1 MDTKKRDARWRLD
14 AGQDGGGTGSVAIK
28 RGGGIGRR
36 ATMGGHT
43 KYERPPQE
51 EGTKVLEEKK
61 SKKKSKKKS
70 GEGQSGGKRKKK
82 KGSKKNKKKDKTI
95 QDLLNEQGYDPRQ
108 EQKMLQDRLRQRERN
123 RNIRDRVKR
132 SRQMQTRRNNR
143 RDMYNTMAG
152 TGREGLRRR
161 QLGETQGP
169 GDDAMAP
176 QQANRGG
183 RDEPG
188 RNFAR
193 IAALKMAG
201 DESIRPRTPSQY
213 GRHDREDPAIEREG
227 LSLQNT
233 DVSMFRD
240 SHSHIQRP
248 GWLEIITKTLLNY
261 LTGFLTIP
269 YGAAKIIITSV
280 FHHMNREIDREREAR
295 ERRTREE
302 QLAREGQPIARDL

>member
-1 MDTKKRDARWRLD
+1 MPKRD
-14 AGQDGGGTGSVAIK
+14 K
-28 RGGGIGRR
+28 RNNKG
-36 ATMGGHT
+36 
-43 KYERPPQE
+43 
-51 EGTKVLEEKK
+51 
-61 SKKKSKKKS
+61 
-70 GEGQSGGKRKKK
+70 KKK

-161 QLGETQGP
+161 QPGETRGP
-169 GDDAMAP
+169 GDDAMAQ

-201 DESIRPRTPSQY
+201 DESIRPRTPSQIKRSDLELLADIF
-213 GRHDREDPAIEREG
+213 GITNEDEVDESIPSSMINDSRGHYQEAGIIESIAKEVGGAFAI
-227 LSLQNT
+227 
-233 DVSMFRD
+233 
-240 SHSHIQRP
+240 P
-248 GWLEIITKTLLNY
+248 
-261 LTGFLTIP
+261 FLVVINIV
-269 YGAAKIIITSV
+269 KLFVHLIKKK
-280 FHHMNREIDREREAR
+280 N
-295 ERRTREE
+295 
-302 QLAREGQPIARDL
+302 L